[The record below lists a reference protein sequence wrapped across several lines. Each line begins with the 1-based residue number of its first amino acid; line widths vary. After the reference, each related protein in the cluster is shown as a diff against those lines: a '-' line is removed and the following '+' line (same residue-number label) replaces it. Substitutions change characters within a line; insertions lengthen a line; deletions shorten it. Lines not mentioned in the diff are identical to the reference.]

1 MTTGCRSKGV
11 GGNEMRLAE
20 GGKGNQD
27 ADALVACQECR
38 RLGIITRSGQEGLV
52 SARERIDVSPE
63 L

>member
-1 MTTGCRSKGV
+1 
-11 GGNEMRLAE
+11 MRLAE